1 MLKVIKHNLGIY
13 FMILACLDFALMGA
27 CAKILSKE
35 MSSIEIMF
43 FRNIIGVLFIV
54 YLLKRSKVHKEGGHF
69 WLLVFRGVTGTLSL
83 YMFFYNVSNI
93 TLGGA
98 FAFQKT
104 APIFITL
111 IAFIIFKENIGA
123 KGWLGIL
130 IAFSGVLLIAQP
142 WADSSTHSG
151 FDLKNSIIG
160 VMSGFL
166 AALALT
172 SVRELRKFYTTEQIA
187 FSFILLGALMPLIS
201 MIGAEFFEP
210 KHLDSLHLDFILAPF
225 VMPSLTAWLII
236 AVMGALDTIYQIHVT
251 KAYGIAKQAGVVAGV
266 SYLDVV
272 FSMVVGIIL
281 GDDLPS
287 AMVFLGIIGIIFGGI
302 ILVKNKG
309 KK

>member
-1 MLKVIKHNLGIY
+1 
-13 FMILACLDFALMGA
+13 MILTCLDFALMGA

-43 FRNIIGVLFIV
+43 FRNIIGIFFII

-69 WLLVFRGVTGTLSL
+69 WLLVFRGVAGTLSL

-98 FAFQKT
+98 FAFQKI

-111 IAFIIFKENIGA
+111 IAFVIFKENIGI
-123 KGWLGIL
+123 KGWIGIL
-130 IAFSGVLLIAQP
+130 IAFGGVLLIAQP
-142 WADSSTHSG
+142 WANSSNHSG

-160 VMSGFL
+160 ITSGFL

-172 SVRELRKFYTTEQIA
+172 SVRELRKSYTTEQIA
-187 FSFILLGALMPLIS
+187 FSFILLGTLMPLIS
-201 MIGAEFFEP
+201 MISAEFFEP
-210 KHLDSLHLDFILAPF
+210 QYLDSLHLDFILAPF
-225 VMPSLTAWLII
+225 IMPSLTAWLII
-236 AVMGALDTIYQIHVT
+236 AIMGTLGTIYQIHVT
-251 KAYGIAKQAGVVAGV
+251 KAYGIAKQAGIVAGV

-272 FSMVVGIIL
+272 FSMIVGIIL
-281 GDDLPS
+281 GDNLPS
-287 AMVFLGIIGIIFGGI
+287 AMVFLGIIGIIFGGL

>member
-13 FMILACLDFALMGA
+13 FMILACLDFALMGV

-236 AVMGALDTIYQIHVT
+236 AVMGALGTIYQIHVT

>member
-1 MLKVIKHNLGIY
+1 
-13 FMILACLDFALMGA
+13 LMGA

-236 AVMGALDTIYQIHVT
+236 AVMGALGTIYQIHVT

>member
-1 MLKVIKHNLGIY
+1 MFKLNTCLPLKCDLNVY
-13 FMILACLDFALMGA
+13 S
-27 CAKILSKE
+27 LSTK
-35 MSSIEIMF
+35 S
-43 FRNIIGVLFIV
+43 
-54 YLLKRSKVHKEGGHF
+54 SKVHKEGGHF

-236 AVMGALDTIYQIHVT
+236 AVMGALGTIYQIHVT

>member
-13 FMILACLDFALMGA
+13 FMILACLDFTLMGA

-236 AVMGALDTIYQIHVT
+236 AVMGALGTIYQIHVT

>member
-1 MLKVIKHNLGIY
+1 MLKIIKHNLGIY
-13 FMILACLDFALMGA
+13 FMILTCLDFALMGA

-43 FRNIIGVLFIV
+43 FRNIIGIFFII

-69 WLLVFRGVTGTLSL
+69 WLLVFRGVAGTLSL

-98 FAFQKT
+98 FAFQKI

-111 IAFIIFKENIGA
+111 IAFVIFKENIGI
-123 KGWLGIL
+123 KGWIGIL
-130 IAFSGVLLIAQP
+130 IAFGGVLLIAQP
-142 WADSSTHSG
+142 WANSSNHSG

-160 VMSGFL
+160 ITSGFL

-172 SVRELRKFYTTEQIA
+172 SVRELRKSYTTEQIA
-187 FSFILLGALMPLIS
+187 FSFILLGTLMPLIS
-201 MIGAEFFEP
+201 MISAEFFEP
-210 KHLDSLHLDFILAPF
+210 QYLDSLHLDFILAPF
-225 VMPSLTAWLII
+225 IMPSLTAWLII
-236 AVMGALDTIYQIHVT
+236 AIMGTLGTIYQIHVT
-251 KAYGIAKQAGVVAGV
+251 KAYGIAKQAGIVAGV

-272 FSMVVGIIL
+272 FSMIVGIIL
-281 GDDLPS
+281 GDNLPS
-287 AMVFLGIIGIIFGGI
+287 AMVFLGIIGIIFGGL

>member
-236 AVMGALDTIYQIHVT
+236 AVMGALGTIYQIHVT
-251 KAYGIAKQAGVVAGV
+251 KAYGIAKQAGV

>member
-1 MLKVIKHNLGIY
+1 
-13 FMILACLDFALMGA
+13 FALMGA

-236 AVMGALDTIYQIHVT
+236 AVMGALGTIYQIHVT

>member
-236 AVMGALDTIYQIHVT
+236 AVMGALGTIYQIHV
-251 KAYGIAKQAGVVAGV
+251 
-266 SYLDVV
+266 
-272 FSMVVGIIL
+272 
-281 GDDLPS
+281 
-287 AMVFLGIIGIIFGGI
+287 
-302 ILVKNKG
+302 
-309 KK
+309 

>member
-1 MLKVIKHNLGIY
+1 
-13 FMILACLDFALMGA
+13 GA

-236 AVMGALDTIYQIHVT
+236 AVMGALGTIYQIHVT

>member
-1 MLKVIKHNLGIY
+1 
-13 FMILACLDFALMGA
+13 MILACLDFALMGA

-43 FRNIIGVLFIV
+43 FRNIIGIFFII

-69 WLLVFRGVTGTLSL
+69 WLLVFRGVVGTLSL

-98 FAFQKT
+98 FAFQKI

-111 IAFIIFKENIGA
+111 IAFIIFKENIGI
-123 KGWLGIL
+123 KGWIGIL
-130 IAFSGVLLIAQP
+130 IAFGGVLLIAQP
-142 WADSSTHSG
+142 WVNSSNHSG

-160 VMSGFL
+160 ITSGFL

-187 FSFILLGALMPLIS
+187 FSFILLGTLMPLIS
-201 MIGAEFFEP
+201 MISAEFFEP
-210 KHLDSLHLDFILAPF
+210 QHLDSLHLDFILAPF
-225 VMPSLTAWLII
+225 IMPSLTAWLII
-236 AVMGALDTIYQIHVT
+236 AIMGTLGTIYQIHIT
-251 KAYGIAKQAGVVAGV
+251 KAYGIAKQAGIVAGV

-272 FSMVVGIIL
+272 FSMIVGIIL
-281 GDDLPS
+281 GDNLPS
-287 AMVFLGIIGIIFGGI
+287 AMVFLGIIGIIFGGL

>member
-1 MLKVIKHNLGIY
+1 
-13 FMILACLDFALMGA
+13 MILACLDFALMGA

-43 FRNIIGVLFIV
+43 FRNIIGIFFII

-69 WLLVFRGVTGTLSL
+69 WLLVFRGVAGTLSL

-98 FAFQKT
+98 FAFQKI

-111 IAFIIFKENIGA
+111 IAFVIFKENIGI
-123 KGWLGIL
+123 KGWIGIL
-130 IAFSGVLLIAQP
+130 IAFGGVLLIAQP
-142 WADSSTHSG
+142 WANSSNHSG

-160 VMSGFL
+160 ITSGFL

-172 SVRELRKFYTTEQIA
+172 SVRELRKSYTTEQIA
-187 FSFILLGALMPLIS
+187 FSFILLGTLMPLIS
-201 MIGAEFFEP
+201 MISAEFFEP
-210 KHLDSLHLDFILAPF
+210 QYLDSLHLDFILAPF
-225 VMPSLTAWLII
+225 IMPSLTAWLII
-236 AVMGALDTIYQIHVT
+236 AIMGTLGTIYQIHVT
-251 KAYGIAKQAGVVAGV
+251 KAYGIAKQAGIVAGV

-272 FSMVVGIIL
+272 FSMIVGIIL
-281 GDDLPS
+281 GDNLPS
-287 AMVFLGIIGIIFGGI
+287 AMVFLGIIGIIFGGL

>member
-1 MLKVIKHNLGIY
+1 
-13 FMILACLDFALMGA
+13 
-27 CAKILSKE
+27 KILSKE

-236 AVMGALDTIYQIHVT
+236 AVMGALGTIYQIHVT